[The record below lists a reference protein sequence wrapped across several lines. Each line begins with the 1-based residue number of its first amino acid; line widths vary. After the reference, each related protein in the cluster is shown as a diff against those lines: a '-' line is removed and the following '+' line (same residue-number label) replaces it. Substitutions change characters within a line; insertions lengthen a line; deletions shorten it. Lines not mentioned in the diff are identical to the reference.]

1 MNGEVPGVPTRGTVA
16 PAPVHGVRGQEA
28 GILAEITVV
37 VLHHLLLLLTQR
49 TVLRRPDLKD
59 KAEVRAFGQAWPQ
72 AVSVR
77 ISMTG
82 LHNPV
87 RNLNRRLGIGKGLRR
102 RGHPGGLVNPSH
114 NHLDGDRPRGSMMIE
129 VKVPR
134 TWVR

>member
-28 GILAEITVV
+28 GILTEITVV
-37 VLHHLLLLLTQR
+37 VLHHLLLLLLLLTQR

-87 RNLNRRLGIGKGLRR
+87 RNLNWRLGIWKGLWR
-102 RGHPGGLVNPSH
+102 
-114 NHLDGDRPRGSMMIE
+114 
-129 VKVPR
+129 
-134 TWVR
+134 